1 MGSPIS
7 RRPTGL
13 LDLLLTQQQGANP
26 KELEDD
32 VQPIID
38 MGPFYEAER
47 LTSINASN
55 AVTAT
60 GIQASTI
67 DVPPGEYWKLLCF
80 TVYVDFGAG
89 NQDISPFIR
98 LKNLGSLIHIVTPRF
113 GSSSAFT
120 LAQGEVLWLPQPL
133 HCPSGVSFEMN
144 VEGLD
149 LQGQP
154 NILTLME
161 ALYVRMDI

>member
-1 MGSPIS
+1 VASPIS
-7 RRPTGL
+7 RRPSGL
-13 LDLLLTQQQGANP
+13 LDLLLTQQQGKNP
-26 KELEDD
+26 ALLEDD

-38 MGPFYEAER
+38 LGPFYEAER
-47 LTSINASN
+47 LETINASN

-60 GIQASTI
+60 GVQASTI
-67 DVPPGEYWKLLCF
+67 DVPAGEYWKLLCLSI
-80 TVYVDFGAG
+80 YADFGAG
-89 NQDISPFIR
+89 NQDILPFIR
-98 LKNLGSLIHIVTPRF
+98 IRNLGSIVHVLTPRF
-113 GSSSAFT
+113 QSSSAFT
-120 LAQGEVLWLPQPL
+120 LAQGDQLWLPQPL